1 MLGAK
6 CAFVGL
12 LLAMECNIC
21 CIELFVLIDL
31 RTLAVVFEQ
40 CNIFEIL
47 ACCFNC
53 SRMQKSN

>member
-31 RTLAVVFEQ
+31 HTLAVMFEQ
-40 CNIFEIL
+40 CNIFEI
-47 ACCFNC
+47 
-53 SRMQKSN
+53 